1 MSLVMAKGI
10 CKYYGNDEKTR
21 VHALLHVDFA
31 IEPGEYI
38 AVMGPSGSGKSTM
51 LAILGA
57 MSPPSEGSLLVDG
70 IDVYALSQEKR
81 ADFRREYLG
90 FVFQQPQLIPYLTA
104 LENVMLPL
112 IVSDIKNKKGLA
124 AQMLEKV
131 GLGDK
136 AKRLPSEL
144 SGGEQSRV
152 AIARAIINDPPM
164 LLADEPVGSL
174 DSKTGSEILDLFQ
187 ALHTDGQTIIM
198 VTHNPESI
206 RDTGRLIQLKDGVI
220 VSDAATGKVLST
232 AYDVAGTGERK
243 HSLAHD

>member
-1 MSLVMAKGI
+1 MSLVIADGI
-10 CKYYGNDEKTR
+10 CKYYGRDEETR
-21 VHALLHVDFA
+21 VHALWRVDFT

-38 AVMGPSGSGKSTM
+38 AVMGPSGSGKSTL

-57 MSPPSEGSLLVDG
+57 MNPPSEGILLVDG

-112 IVSDIKNKKGLA
+112 VVSDVKDKKGLA

-131 GLGDK
+131 GLGNK

-152 AIARAIINDPPM
+152 AIARAIVNDPPM

-174 DSKTGSEILDLFQ
+174 DSKTGFEILDLFQ
-187 ALHTDGQTIIM
+187 SLHADGQTIVM

-206 RDTGRLIQLKDGVI
+206 RDTRRLIELKDGLI
-220 VSDAATGKVLST
+220 VSDAATATALS
-232 AYDVAGTGERK
+232 AARDVSGG
-243 HSLAHD
+243 